1 MCYFRFTAKFLVIP
15 PIPYPL
21 ANPKPRHLEKEGASP
36 LSIPQS
42 ARQKKGGSTPGPRRQ
57 RSAAASPV
65 KELSREPNHVVHG

>member
-57 RSAAASPV
+57 RSGVPRKKLNRGPSSAV
-65 KELSREPNHVVHG
+65 RG